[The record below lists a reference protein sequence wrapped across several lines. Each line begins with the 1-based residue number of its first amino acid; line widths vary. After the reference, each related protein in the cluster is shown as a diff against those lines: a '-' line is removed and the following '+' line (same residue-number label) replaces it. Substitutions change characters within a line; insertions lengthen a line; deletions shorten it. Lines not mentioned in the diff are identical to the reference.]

1 MAKPCRYRQP
11 GTDAWLSEADFKK
24 TLNDGL
30 LDKYINDDIISI
42 RGFKPKTETAPV
54 EEAPATKVEEVKV
67 ETPVAEAKEVKIPKN
82 KKERQEAADKDEMV
96 YHDLFGAVIES
107 TPEQYEAALKEKSET
122 GSIADI
128 MKYGKQISERQAPR
142 SDSFRPSLLSYNQQ
156 DAQETL
162 DFDKK
167 YKEQKQEDKVELIAE
182 TTKVESNSEK
192 ISRGADML
200 NKMSEEERDNFIDD
214 WFNDRISREELPGG
228 SDAIKLLEA
237 RKVAPK
243 PMSKP
248 KRLTIDNAFE
258 LSNEHGF
265 IINIDGE
272 LYGLSKVEDPDA
284 TSDAEDR
291 YGDPKQYVWTYSKI
305 AEGIDGK
312 TTDTYT
318 NDIDEVIKDIKSS
331 NKKSEEA
338 PLAEAKPETKVETV
352 AEVKESG
359 YSPTDNIINR
369 PELTKNKTH
378 GWRTMSEQEFNSL
391 SSGEKTYEGGAP
403 KSGNWIAGVPES
415 AAKFSKKGSVMVE
428 FGGINMEGAEN
439 MVKGSKADKSNVTKV
454 WRFNNDTKKFEEA
467 PELLDKVRKSE
478 KIKVSTSKAKTSDQL
493 RSEADDIFDNQIPSI
508 KGFSPEFWGV
518 VDVKNDDFYTSYE
531 NSKERL
537 KKEGTNL
544 DELLSESDKAKL
556 KQIEQLQQKAEKLY
570 DKADDVESETTTTTE
585 PVKAEKAPK
594 AEAKESYKAKAI
606 DKRGG
611 DKAYTVTVNNNT
623 ADVVGEQRPSPM
635 DPTKMTP
642 GASYKGL
649 PITTNINGQRVVET
663 PTGDTIYLDK
673 PIAEKTEEVTE
684 VKERVSEGKGANI
697 TVDVPGRSVSSPV
710 VKMVKNKRT
719 NQWQALKSDG
729 TTYETSDTLKEKA
742 EAIYQQTRTDAK
754 VVSLP
759 ALEANT
765 RNRQMVFSN
774 TTNKWMEVNGEG
786 ILINVTEPSAKAAEK
801 AYNTKRE
808 DLKRKIADA
817 FDSKKFNL
825 KGQLNST
832 PIIQISW
839 NAILE
844 LTKKLV
850 LAGADLTFAI
860 NDAAKKVTD
869 QMVKENKMTEAE
881 AQEVINYVSSDDF
894 RLRPE
899 YSGMKNAL
907 ASDASKELSAEK
919 IQTMTYKEALDAGE
933 KAIESG
939 EINPSE
945 IINQIINVK
954 GRSLDPIET
963 VAMSYYR
970 VGLDNELSDLYER
983 LSKETNDDIQDLLIN
998 EIDIIEQK
1006 ISDYDVMARITGYF
1020 NGLSLALRRVMINSQ
1035 YDASIMI
1042 NKVKAKY
1049 GDTKVPEGLEEKLRE
1064 ASNKIKDLN
1073 KEIERLKKE
1082 AEKSTDSEAVN
1093 DIKEDNARRKGKK
1106 KTKEEGTHVSSKD
1119 GNVAVS
1125 TALIREAVEKG
1136 ATEIEDVVNY
1146 VRADVQAMFP
1156 DATDRQIR
1164 DAISNYGKQVNPTQD
1179 KIQQEINGI
1188 KSVGRML
1195 SKLEDIQKALAN
1207 KSAFD
1212 NIKSKKARKRARR
1225 QLSEREEQLK
1235 RAIREEMAKLP
1246 LSIEDIEFINEQ
1258 KLESYKKRKQ
1268 NEIAELDE
1276 KILRNDLAKKGKQS
1290 TILDKEAQELKDKRD
1305 ALNAEL
1311 DALRKQQPLTDEQIE
1326 ETRAKRL
1333 EQYKKR
1339 LADRNK
1345 DLKRRIAER
1354 DFSKKPK
1361 PESIKRD
1368 EEARKLE
1375 IEREKLIYEYEL
1387 ELEKAEMAAAPTYK
1401 KLLRAFASILNLP
1414 KALKAAIDLSAPLRQ
1429 GIVPLLTQSPV
1440 KSSKQVWEMMKFFA
1454 NPKSYEAFMDEL
1466 RSSEYY
1472 PLLKESGLF
1481 IAEQN
1486 GKLNAMEE
1494 MLANNLGNKIP
1505 ILGSTYKLK
1514 SGKKILPGLDL
1525 YKRSEYAYSGFL
1537 NNLRVQTFLEGVGA
1551 LKEMGYT
1558 LDANKDEFKS
1568 WASYVNNATGRGTMN
1583 ANAAMTLGTVFF
1595 SPRLIAARMNIAMNP
1610 FYYSKLSPAARKM
1623 AMKKTGAFFAMA
1635 ATITGLAALWYNN
1648 DDDDNTSVELDPRSS
1663 DFGKIKIGNSRVDF
1677 LGGFLPY
1684 FRSASQFAMGQKKSL
1699 TSGQIEELNQKYGS
1713 TTRGS
1718 IAMDFFANKLA
1729 PTTRL
1734 GYDWMF
1740 KTESEKQRDL
1750 LEKEQDNS
1758 IWNDLGY
1765 PVWAQDLTVPIW
1777 TQDIKKLNEEHGI
1790 GTGLFLTGLNLYGAG
1805 VQNFEPR
1812 YKSTSENVSL
1822 DDLDDFNDF
1831 EDVEESEDFDSF
1843 DEFEKMK

>member
-11 GTDAWLSEADFKK
+11 GTDTWLSEADFKK

-30 LDKYINDDIISI
+30 LDKHIEDGIISI
-42 RGFKPKTETAPV
+42 RGFKAKAETAQPV
-54 EEAPATKVEEVKV
+54 TEAPIVEA
-67 ETPVAEAKEVKIPKN
+67 PVAEVKEEGKFFIDGKEVSEEEAIKEIQDESRQYDFNLSGKKIEYQGSNEQFIRATKEHNKSVSPFNSEGKLKSSYIDSAIRKAFNSFSLRKFGNAYRKHIDPYFTRANNEARNGGNVGGKN
-82 KKERQEAADKDEMV
+82 GMTWEELAGYIISDDTNLATEEQFSAFAKDLGLEVPTQEAAPVAETKQPEAKSKSELEKEFNALNKQYVADDKLLTEATKNNQGTTD
-96 YHDLFGAVIES
+96 IES
-107 TPEQYEAALKEKSET
+107 RMNDTQEKMSEISNQLESSTETQTEAPKA
-122 GSIADI
+122 
-128 MKYGKQISERQAPR
+128 
-142 SDSFRPSLLSYNQQ
+142 
-156 DAQETL
+156 
-162 DFDKK
+162 
-167 YKEQKQEDKVELIAE
+167 
-182 TTKVESNSEK
+182 ESNTEK
-192 ISRGADML
+192 ITRGADML
-200 NKMSEEERDNFIDD
+200 KNMSEEERDNFIDD
-214 WFNDRISREELPGG
+214 WFSDRIPRESLPGG
-228 SDAIKLLEA
+228 SDAIKLYEA
-237 RKVAPK
+237 RIVAPK
-243 PMSKP
+243 PMNKP
-248 KRLTIDNAFE
+248 KRLTMDNAFE

-265 IINIDGE
+265 IININGE
-272 LYGLSKVEDPDA
+272 LYGLSKVEDPDS
-284 TSDAEDR
+284 TSEAEDKF
-291 YGDPKQYVWTYSKI
+291 GDPKEYVWIHSKI
-305 AEGIDGK
+305 SEGIDGK
-312 TTDTYT
+312 TTETYT
-318 NDIDEVIKDIKSS
+318 SDINEVIDNIKSS
-331 NKKSEEA
+331 KS
-338 PLAEAKPETKVETV
+338 T
-352 AEVKESG
+352 
-359 YSPTDNIINR
+359 
-369 PELTKNKTH
+369 
-378 GWRTMSEQEFNSL
+378 
-391 SSGEKTYEGGAP
+391 
-403 KSGNWIAGVPES
+403 
-415 AAKFSKKGSVMVE
+415 
-428 FGGINMEGAEN
+428 
-439 MVKGSKADKSNVTKV
+439 
-454 WRFNNDTKKFEEA
+454 
-467 PELLDKVRKSE
+467 
-478 KIKVSTSKAKTSDQL
+478 
-493 RSEADDIFDNQIPSI
+493 
-508 KGFSPEFWGV
+508 
-518 VDVKNDDFYTSYE
+518 
-531 NSKERL
+531 
-537 KKEGTNL
+537 
-544 DELLSESDKAKL
+544 
-556 KQIEQLQQKAEKLY
+556 KAEP
-570 DKADDVESETTTTTE
+570 KAE
-585 PVKAEKAPK
+585 PVKKEKAPK

-611 DKAYTVTVNNNT
+611 EKSYTVTVNGNT

-635 DPTKMTP
+635 DNTKMVP
-642 GASYKGL
+642 GASHKAL

-673 PIAEKTEEVTE
+673 PITEKAEETTEA
-684 VKERVSEGKGANI
+684 KERVSEGKGANI

-719 NQWQALKSDG
+719 NQWQALRSDG
-729 TTYETSDTLKEKA
+729 TTYETSDTLKDKA
-742 EAIYQQTRTDAK
+742 EAIYQQTRTGAK

-759 ALEANT
+759 ALEAGT

-786 ILINVTEPSAKAAEK
+786 ILINVTEPSAKAAEETFK
-801 AYNTKRE
+801 SKRE

-919 IQTMTYKEALDAGE
+919 IDKMTYKEALDAGQ

-945 IINQIINVK
+945 IIDHIVNVK
-954 GRSLDPIET
+954 GRTLEPIET
-963 VAMSYYR
+963 VAMAYYR
-970 VGLDNELSDLYER
+970 VGLDNDLADLYKRFSE
-983 LSKETNDDIQDLLIN
+983 ENNEDIKDLLLN
-998 EIDIIEQK
+998 EIKIVEEK
-1006 ISDYDVMARITGYF
+1006 ISNYDVMSRITGYF
-1020 NGLSLALRRVMINSQ
+1020 TGLTLALRRVMINSQ
-1035 YDASIMI
+1035 YDATMMI
-1042 NKVKAKY
+1042 NKVRAKY
-1049 GDTKVPEGLEEKLRE
+1049 GDAKMPEGLEEKLRE

-1073 KEIERLKKE
+1073 KEIEKLKKE
-1082 AEKSTDSEAVN
+1082 AEKSSDSEAVN

-1136 ATEIEDVVNY
+1136 ATEIEDVINY

-1164 DAISNYGKQVNPTQD
+1164 DAISNYGKQVNPNQD

-1207 KSAFD
+1207 ESAFD
-1212 NIKSKKARKRARR
+1212 NLKNKKARDRARR
-1225 QLSEREEQLK
+1225 KLSEREEQLK

-1246 LSIEDIEFINEQ
+1246 LSVEDIEFINEQ

-1290 TILDKEAQELKDKRD
+1290 TILDKEGQELKDKRD
-1305 ALNAEL
+1305 ALKSEL
-1311 DALRKQQPLTDEQIE
+1311 DELRKKQPLTDEQIE
-1326 ETRAKRL
+1326 ENRAKRL

-1345 DLKRRIAER
+1345 DLKRRIAEK
-1354 DFSKKPK
+1354 DFSKKAK

-1387 ELEKAEMAAAPTYK
+1387 ELAKAEMAAAPIYK
-1401 KLLRAFASILNLP
+1401 KALNSFFSFVNLP

-1429 GIVPLLTQSPV
+1429 GIVPLLTQNPK
-1440 KSSKQVWEMMKFFA
+1440 KSIDQTLKMMKFFA

-1494 MLANNLGNKIP
+1494 MLSNNLGNKIP

-1514 SGKKILPGLDL
+1514 SGKKVLPGLDL
-1525 YKRSEYAYSGFL
+1525 YKKSEYAYSGFL
-1537 NNLRVQTFLEGVGA
+1537 NNIRVQTFLEGVGA

-1583 ANAAMTLGTVFF
+1583 ANAAMTLGAVFF
-1595 SPRLIAARMNIAMNP
+1595 SPRLIAARMNVAMNP
-1610 FYYSKLSPAARKM
+1610 FYYAKLSPAARKM
-1623 AMKKTGAFFAMA
+1623 AMKKTAAFFAMA
-1635 ATITGLAALWYNN
+1635 TTITGLAALWYNN
-1648 DDDDNTSVELDPRSS
+1648 DDDDDTSVELDPRSS
-1663 DFGKIKIGNSRVDF
+1663 DFGKIKIGNTRIDF

-1684 FRSASQFAMGQKKSL
+1684 FRSASQFATGEKKSL

-1729 PTTRL
+1729 PTTRI

-1777 TQDIKKLNEEHGI
+1777 TQDIKKLNQEHGV
-1790 GTGLFLTGLNLYGAG
+1790 GPGSFLTGLNLFGAG

-1812 YKSTSENVSL
+1812 YKATKSSSS
-1822 DDLDDFNDF
+1822 NDTF
-1831 EDVEESEDFDSF
+1831 EDYSEFTEYDTEGSDDYSDFPGV
-1843 DEFEKMK
+1843 KK

>member
-30 LDKYINDDIISI
+30 LDKYISDDIISI
-42 RGFKPKTETAPV
+42 PGFKPKTETAPV
-54 EEAPATKVEEVKV
+54 
-67 ETPVAEAKEVKIPKN
+67 
-82 KKERQEAADKDEMV
+82 
-96 YHDLFGAVIES
+96 
-107 TPEQYEAALKEKSET
+107 
-122 GSIADI
+122 
-128 MKYGKQISERQAPR
+128 
-142 SDSFRPSLLSYNQQ
+142 
-156 DAQETL
+156 
-162 DFDKK
+162 
-167 YKEQKQEDKVELIAE
+167 AE
-182 TTKVESNSEK
+182 T
-192 ISRGADML
+192 
-200 NKMSEEERDNFIDD
+200 
-214 WFNDRISREELPGG
+214 
-228 SDAIKLLEA
+228 
-237 RKVAPK
+237 
-243 PMSKP
+243 
-248 KRLTIDNAFE
+248 
-258 LSNEHGF
+258 
-265 IINIDGE
+265 
-272 LYGLSKVEDPDA
+272 
-284 TSDAEDR
+284 
-291 YGDPKQYVWTYSKI
+291 
-305 AEGIDGK
+305 
-312 TTDTYT
+312 
-318 NDIDEVIKDIKSS
+318 
-331 NKKSEEA
+331 
-338 PLAEAKPETKVETV
+338 
-352 AEVKESG
+352 
-359 YSPTDNIINR
+359 
-369 PELTKNKTH
+369 
-378 GWRTMSEQEFNSL
+378 
-391 SSGEKTYEGGAP
+391 
-403 KSGNWIAGVPES
+403 
-415 AAKFSKKGSVMVE
+415 
-428 FGGINMEGAEN
+428 
-439 MVKGSKADKSNVTKV
+439 
-454 WRFNNDTKKFEEA
+454 
-467 PELLDKVRKSE
+467 
-478 KIKVSTSKAKTSDQL
+478 
-493 RSEADDIFDNQIPSI
+493 
-508 KGFSPEFWGV
+508 
-518 VDVKNDDFYTSYE
+518 
-531 NSKERL
+531 
-537 KKEGTNL
+537 
-544 DELLSESDKAKL
+544 
-556 KQIEQLQQKAEKLY
+556 KAEP
-570 DKADDVESETTTTTE
+570 KAE
-585 PVKAEKAPK
+585 PVKTEKAPK

-611 DKAYTVTVNNNT
+611 DKAFTVTVNNST

-673 PIAEKTEEVTE
+673 PIAEKAEGTTE

-719 NQWQALKSDG
+719 NQWQALRSDG

-742 EAIYQQTRTDAK
+742 EGIYQQTRTDAK
-754 VVSLP
+754 VVNMPS
-759 ALEANT
+759 LEANGAT
-765 RNRQMVFSN
+765 RRMVFSN
-774 TTNKWMEVNGEG
+774 TENKWMQLAEDGT
-786 ILINVTEPSAKAAEK
+786 LFNVDESAGTAAEK
-801 AYNTKRE
+801 AYKSKKEN
-808 DLKRKIADA
+808 LKRKISEGFDNFKADT
-817 FDSKKFNL
+817 
-825 KGQLNST
+825 KGKLYAVPFS
-832 PIIQISW
+832 PAIW
-839 NAILE
+839 NKIVE
-844 LTKKLV
+844 LTKQLV
-850 LAGADLTFAI
+850 LKGVDITFAI

-869 QMVKENKMTEAE
+869 QSLKDNEITEKE
-881 AQEVINYVSSDDF
+881 AQDIINYVSSDEF

-907 ASDASKELSAEK
+907 ASEASKELSAEK

-963 VAMSYYR
+963 IAMSYYR
-970 VGLDNELSDLYER
+970 VGLDNELADLYER
-983 LSKETNDDIQDLLIN
+983 LSKETNEDIQDLLIN
-998 EIDIIEQK
+998 EIDIIEKK

-1073 KEIERLKKE
+1073 KEIEKLKKE
-1082 AEKSTDSEAVN
+1082 AQKSSDSEAVN

-1106 KTKEEGTHVSSKD
+1106 QTKEEGTHVSSKD

-1136 ATEIEDVVNY
+1136 AAEIEDVINY

-1164 DAISNYGKQVNPTQD
+1164 DAISNYGKQINQTQD

-1246 LSIEDIEFINEQ
+1246 LSVEDIEFINEQ

-1290 TILDKEAQELKDKRD
+1290 TILDKEAKELKEKRD

-1311 DALRKQQPLTDEQIE
+1311 EQLRKQQPLTDEQIE
-1326 ETRAKRL
+1326 ERRAKRL

-1345 DLKRRIAER
+1345 DLQRRIAEK
-1354 DFSKKPK
+1354 DFSKKAK
-1361 PESIKRD
+1361 PESIKKD

-1387 ELEKAEMAAAPTYK
+1387 ELERAEMAAAPRYQK
-1401 KLLRAFASILNLP
+1401 VLKAFLAGLNLP

-1429 GIVPLLTQSPV
+1429 GIVPLLTQNPA
-1440 KSSKQVWEMMKFFA
+1440 KSGKQILQMFKFVA

-1466 RSSEYY
+1466 RGSEYY
-1472 PLLKESGLF
+1472 PLIKESGLF
-1481 IAEQN
+1481 IAEQS

-1494 MLANNLGNKIP
+1494 ILANNLGNKIP
-1505 ILGSTYKLK
+1505 ILGSSYKLK
-1514 SGKKILPGLDL
+1514 SGKTVLPGLDL

-1558 LDANKDEFKS
+1558 LEANKDEFKS

-1583 ANAAMTLGTVFF
+1583 PNLAMTLGSVFF
-1595 SPRLIAARMNIAMNP
+1595 SPRLIAARMNVAMNP
-1610 FYYSKLSPAARKM
+1610 FYYRKLSPAARKM
-1623 AMKKTGAFFAMA
+1623 AMKKTGGFFAMA
-1635 ATITGLAALWYNN
+1635 ATITGLAALYYNN

-1663 DFGKIKIGNSRVDF
+1663 DFGKVKLGNSRVDI

-1699 TSGQIEELNQKYGS
+1699 TSGQVEELNQKYGS

-1718 IAMDFFANKLA
+1718 VASDFFANKLA
-1729 PTTRL
+1729 PTTRMV
-1734 GYDWMF
+1734 YDWMY

-1777 TQDIKKLNEEHGI
+1777 TQDIKKLNEEHGVGM
-1790 GTGLFLTGLNLYGAG
+1790 GTVLTGLNLLGGG
-1805 VQNFEPR
+1805 VQNFKPR
-1812 YKSTSENVSL
+1812 YKSTSDNVSL
-1822 DDLDDFNDF
+1822 DDLDSFDNF
-1831 EDVEESEDFDSF
+1831 EDVEGSEDFENF
-1843 DEFEKMK
+1843 DEFEDLK

>member
-1 MAKPCRYRQP
+1 MAKPCRYRLP

-54 EEAPATKVEEVKV
+54 AEAKVESNAEKISRGADMLQNMSEEERDDLIDNWFNDKVSREAIPGGSDAIRFYEAKKLAPKPMTKPKRVTIDNAFELSNIHGFIINIDGDIYGLDKYEDPDATSDAQDRFGDPKQYVWAYTKIEEGISGKTEEPGTSDINELIDEIKSSKAKEAPVAETKVEEVKV
-67 ETPVAEAKEVKIPKN
+67 EPVAEVKQVKIPKN
-82 KKERQEAADKDEMV
+82 KKERIDAALKDEMV
-96 YHDLFGAVIES
+96 YHQLFDKVIES
-107 TPEQYEAALKEKSET
+107 TPEQYEAALKEKAET

-128 MKYGKQISERQAPR
+128 SKYGKEISARQAPDPVLHGYR
-142 SDSFRPSLLSYNQQ
+142 ASFLNLSQE
-156 DAQETL
+156 DAQEEL
-162 DFDKK
+162 DYRDRERKGLLPPVMQPIAQQTPVTETK
-167 YKEQKQEDKVELIAE
+167 AEPKVE
-182 TTKVESNSEK
+182 
-192 ISRGADML
+192 
-200 NKMSEEERDNFIDD
+200 
-214 WFNDRISREELPGG
+214 
-228 SDAIKLLEA
+228 
-237 RKVAPK
+237 
-243 PMSKP
+243 
-248 KRLTIDNAFE
+248 
-258 LSNEHGF
+258 
-265 IINIDGE
+265 
-272 LYGLSKVEDPDA
+272 
-284 TSDAEDR
+284 
-291 YGDPKQYVWTYSKI
+291 
-305 AEGIDGK
+305 
-312 TTDTYT
+312 
-318 NDIDEVIKDIKSS
+318 
-331 NKKSEEA
+331 
-338 PLAEAKPETKVETV
+338 AKE
-352 AEVKESG
+352 
-359 YSPTDNIINR
+359 
-369 PELTKNKTH
+369 
-378 GWRTMSEQEFNSL
+378 
-391 SSGEKTYEGGAP
+391 
-403 KSGNWIAGVPES
+403 
-415 AAKFSKKGSVMVE
+415 
-428 FGGINMEGAEN
+428 
-439 MVKGSKADKSNVTKV
+439 
-454 WRFNNDTKKFEEA
+454 
-467 PELLDKVRKSE
+467 
-478 KIKVSTSKAKTSDQL
+478 
-493 RSEADDIFDNQIPSI
+493 
-508 KGFSPEFWGV
+508 
-518 VDVKNDDFYTSYE
+518 
-531 NSKERL
+531 
-537 KKEGTNL
+537 
-544 DELLSESDKAKL
+544 
-556 KQIEQLQQKAEKLY
+556 
-570 DKADDVESETTTTTE
+570 E
-585 PVKAEKAPK
+585 PVKKEKAPK

-611 DKAYTVTVNNNT
+611 DKAFTVTVNGNT

-635 DPTKMTP
+635 DPTKMVP

-673 PIAEKTEEVTE
+673 PIAEKVEEVTE

-719 NQWQALKSDG
+719 NQWQALRSDG
-729 TTYETSDTLKEKA
+729 TTYETSDTLKDKA
-742 EAIYQQTRTDAK
+742 EGIYQQTRTDAK
-754 VVSLP
+754 VVNMPS
-759 ALEANT
+759 LEANGAT
-765 RNRQMVFSN
+765 RRMVFSN
-774 TTNKWMEVNGEG
+774 TENKWMQLAEDGT
-786 ILINVTEPSAKAAEK
+786 LFNVDKSAGDAAEK
-801 AYNTKRE
+801 AFKSKRE

-869 QMVKENKMTEAE
+869 QMVKDKEMTEAE
-881 AQEVINYVSSDDF
+881 AQEVINYVASDDF

-907 ASDASKELSAEK
+907 ASEASKELSAEK

-998 EIDIIEQK
+998 EIDIIEKK

-1073 KEIERLKKE
+1073 KEIEKLKKE
-1082 AEKSTDSEAVN
+1082 AQKSSDSEAVN

-1106 KTKEEGTHVSSKD
+1106 QTKEEGTHVSSKD

-1136 ATEIEDVVNY
+1136 AAEIEDVINY

-1164 DAISNYGKQVNPTQD
+1164 DAISNYGKQRNPNED

-1212 NIKSKKARKRARR
+1212 NIKSKKARKKARR

-1246 LSIEDIEFINEQ
+1246 LSVEDIEFINEQ

-1290 TILDKEAQELKDKRD
+1290 TILDKEGQELKDKRD

-1345 DLKRRIAER
+1345 DLKRRIAEK
-1354 DFSKKPK
+1354 DFSKKAK

-1387 ELEKAEMAAAPTYK
+1387 ELEKAEMAAAPRYK
-1401 KLLRAFASILNLP
+1401 QVLRAFSSILNLP

-1429 GIVPLLTQSPV
+1429 GIVPLLTQNPV
-1440 KSSKQVWEMMKFFA
+1440 KSSQQVWEMMKFFA

-1481 IAEQN
+1481 IAEQS

-1505 ILGSTYKLK
+1505 ILGSAYKLK
-1514 SGKKILPGLDL
+1514 SGKKVLPGLDL

-1558 LDANKDEFKS
+1558 LEANKDEFKS

-1583 ANAAMTLGTVFF
+1583 ANAAMTLGAVFF
-1595 SPRLIAARMNIAMNP
+1595 SPRLIAARMNVAMNP
-1610 FYYSKLSPAARKM
+1610 FYYAKLSPAARKM

-1635 ATITGLAALWYNN
+1635 TTITGLAALWYNN

-1663 DFGKIKIGNSRVDF
+1663 DFGKIKIGNSRIDF

-1684 FRSASQFAMGQKKSL
+1684 FRSASQFTMGQKKSL

-1718 IAMDFFANKLA
+1718 VALDFFANKLA

-1740 KTESEKQRDL
+1740 KTDSEKQRDL

-1777 TQDIKKLNEEHGI
+1777 TQDIKKLNEEHGV
-1790 GTGLFLTGLNLYGAG
+1790 GVGSFLTGLNLFGSG
-1805 VQNFEPR
+1805 VQNFKPR
-1812 YKSTSENVSL
+1812 YKAPKSSSSSDTFEDYSDFTEYETEGL
-1822 DDLDDFNDF
+1822 DDYSDFPG
-1831 EDVEESEDFDSF
+1831 V
-1843 DEFEKMK
+1843 KK